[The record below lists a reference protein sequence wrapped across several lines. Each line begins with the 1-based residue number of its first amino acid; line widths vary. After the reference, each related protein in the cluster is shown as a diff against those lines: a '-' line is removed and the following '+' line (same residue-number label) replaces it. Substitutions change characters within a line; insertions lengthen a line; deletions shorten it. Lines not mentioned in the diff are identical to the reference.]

1 MVTGCLTLQTT
12 LTCRNM
18 KVWSDAMKTWAHNN
32 RIITG
37 DWVFGAKTG
46 VGKSYYPSGSLLFYG
61 RKFVINKT
69 SPDEFCLSG
78 NLSDGLPH
86 GLGTHYYENG
96 NILFRGE
103 TVSSSDQSEG
113 LHLTKNQS
121 ETK

>member
-1 MVTGCLTLQTT
+1 M
-12 LTCRNM
+12 
-18 KVWSDAMKTWAHNN
+18 
-32 RIITG
+32 TG

-46 VGKSYYPSGSLLFYG
+46 VGKLYYPGGSLLFYG
-61 RKFVINKT
+61 REFVKYKT

-78 NLSDGLPH
+78 NLSDGLAH

-103 TVSSSDQSEG
+103 PASSPDQSEG
-113 LHLTKNQS
+113 LFLINIQS